1 MPRLAMFSL
10 LLAAAACSQRSPWVS
25 VPAPTRAADPS
36 RPPQSETRQEGT
48 ALNIALATVA
58 PADATLVASVGSL
71 YFPVAG
77 FDGRPLDNSYDD
89 PRDGGSRRHHAI
101 DIMAPR
107 GTPVLSVQDGRILRL
122 STNRKGGISIYATDT
137 EERFV
142 FYYAHLDRYHRGV
155 HVGQTLMRG
164 DTIGYVGTT
173 GNAPDNV
180 PHLHF
185 QLMRMP
191 ADRKYWNGEPINPYP
206 LLRAP
211 SPDTSSR

>member
-1 MPRLAMFSL
+1 MSRVAFLTL
-10 LLAAAACSQRSPWVS
+10 LLAAAACSQRSPWIA
-25 VPAPTRAADPS
+25 VPAPKRTARPT
-36 RPPQSETRQEGT
+36 RPPEPTQEGT
-48 ALNIALATVA
+48 ALSIALATAA
-58 PADATLVASVGSL
+58 PADATNANVGSL

-77 FDGRPLDNSYDD
+77 FDGRPLDDSFNDA
-89 PRDGGSRRHHAI
+89 RDGGARRHNAI

-122 STNRKGGISIYATDT
+122 SRNSKGGITVYATDN

-142 FYYAHLDRYHRGV
+142 FYYAHLDRYHPGV
-155 HVGQTLMRG
+155 RDGLTLMRG

-173 GNAPDNV
+173 GNAPESV

-206 LLRAP
+206 FLRATTP
-211 SPDTSSR
+211 EASDQ

>member
-1 MPRLAMFSL
+1 MSRVAFLTL
-10 LLAAAACSQRSPWVS
+10 LLAAAACSQRSPWVT
-25 VPAPTRAADPS
+25 VPAPKRTARPD
-36 RPPQSETRQEGT
+36 RPPEPKQEGT
-48 ALNIALATVA
+48 ALSIALATAVPAAATTVA
-58 PADATLVASVGSL
+58 NVGSL

-77 FDGRPLDNSYDD
+77 FDGRPIDD
-89 PRDGGSRRHHAI
+89 SFNDSRDGGARRHNAI

-122 STNRKGGISIYATDT
+122 SRNSKGGITIYATDN

-142 FYYAHLDRYHRGV
+142 FYYAHLDRYHPGV
-155 HVGQTLMRG
+155 HEGLALMRG

-173 GNAPDNV
+173 GNAPESV

-206 LLRAP
+206 FLRAATP
-211 SPDTSSR
+211 EASDQ